1 MRAVLLAAGEGKR
14 LRPYSKRP
22 KPLVPLLGLSLL
34 ERNIIALREWGIKE
48 FIIVTGC
55 YDREIREYLG
65 SGNKLGVEIKYLFNP
80 DWKLGNGVSAYTFQ
94 KEYRQ
99 GEKFLLMMC
108 DHIFQ
113 PDLLENFMAEAH
125 DLGQG
130 EVLLAADRRL
140 ENVFDLDECTKIKAD
155 GTCALKLGKGLD
167 EFNAVDC
174 GLFIGTGGLM
184 EALSESV
191 SQKQYAFTDA
201 VNIMA
206 ASGRVKLHFIQGPWV
221 DVDDPESF
229 RRAEKILLHSLVP
242 AKDGFVSKYINR
254 KFSLRIT
261 KILAATRITPN
272 QVTVVSFLTAAA
284 SASCF
289 AAANPILGG
298 LLAQL
303 CSIIDGV
310 DGEIARLKFQKSSFG
325 GIFDSIL
332 DRYADFIIVIGM
344 AYSWYFNTGSP
355 AALLVGAAAV
365 TGMPMSMLFKEKFH
379 ALTGKQFI
387 TEVHDGI
394 FRHLPANRDGRLFI
408 VMVGGI
414 FNLLP
419 AALVFLAVITH
430 LQTFCRLYNARKLM

>member
-1 MRAVLLAAGEGKR
+1 
-14 LRPYSKRP
+14 
-22 KPLVPLLGLSLL
+22 
-34 ERNIIALREWGIKE
+34 
-48 FIIVTGC
+48 
-55 YDREIREYLG
+55 
-65 SGNKLGVEIKYLFNP
+65 
-80 DWKLGNGVSAYTFQ
+80 
-94 KEYRQ
+94 
-99 GEKFLLMMC
+99 
-108 DHIFQ
+108 
-113 PDLLENFMAEAH
+113 MAEAH
-125 DLGQG
+125 DIGQG

-155 GTCALKLGKGLD
+155 GACALKLGKGLD

-310 DGEIARLKFQKSSFG
+310 DGEIARLKFQMSSYG
-325 GIFDSIL
+325 GLFDSIL
-332 DRYADFIIVIGM
+332 DRYADFIIVIGIT
-344 AYSWYFNTGSP
+344 YSWYSATNSP
-355 AALLVGAAAV
+355 AALLAGAAAL
-365 TGMPMSMLFKEKFH
+365 TGMPMSMLFKEKYH
-379 ALTGKQFI
+379 SLTGKPFLP
-387 TEVHDGI
+387 ELYDGI
-394 FRHLPANRDGRLFI
+394 FRCLPANRDGRLFVI
-408 VMVGGI
+408 MLGGI

-419 AALVFLAVITH
+419 AALVILAVAAH
-430 LQTFCRLYNARKLM
+430 LQTCIRLYRARRLI

>member
-1 MRAVLLAAGEGKR
+1 MRAVVLAAGEGKR
-14 LRPYSKRP
+14 LRPFSKRP
-22 KPLVPLLGLSLL
+22 KPLVPLLGISLI
-34 ERNIIALREWGIKE
+34 ERNILALREWGIKE

-55 YDREIREYLG
+55 YDMEIREYLG
-65 SGNKLGVEIKYLFNP
+65 SGKKLEVEIKYLFNP
-80 DWKLGNGVSAYTFQ
+80 DWKLGNGVSAYTFH
-94 KEYRQ
+94 KEYCRD
-99 GEKFLLMMC
+99 EKFVLMMC

-113 PDLLENFMAEAH
+113 PDLLKNFLAKAQ

-140 ENVFDLDECTKIKAD
+140 ENIYDLDECTKIKAD
-155 GTCALKLGKGLD
+155 GACALGLGKGLD
-167 EFNAVDC
+167 DFNAVDC
-174 GLFIGTGGLM
+174 GLFIGTGGLL
-184 EALSESV
+184 EALSEAV
-191 SQKQYAFTDA
+191 SKKQYAFTDA
-201 VNIMA
+201 INILA
-206 ASGRVKLHFIQGPWV
+206 ASGRVKLHFIQGSWV
-221 DVDDPESF
+221 DVDDPESL
-229 RRAEKILLHSLVP
+229 RHAEKILLHSLVP
-242 AKDGFVSKYINR
+242 AKDSVVSKYINR

-261 KILAATRITPN
+261 KLLATTGITPN

-284 SASCF
+284 SAFCF
-289 AAANPILGG
+289 AAATPILGG

-344 AYSWYFNTGSP
+344 TYSWYFNTHSP

-379 ALTGKQFI
+379 ALTGKQFV

-394 FRHLPANRDGRLFI
+394 FRYLPANRDGRLFI

-430 LQTFCRLYNARKLM
+430 LQTFFRLYNARKLM